1 MNLDATLSERCR
13 EVHYRSAV
21 EDQLLAM
28 EGVLI
33 EQQRFLD

>member
-1 MNLDATLSERCR
+1 MNLYSSLSETCR
-13 EVHYRSAV
+13 ELHHRSAV

-28 EGVLI
+28 ESVLI

>member
-1 MNLDATLSERCR
+1 MVTEATAKTPN
-13 EVHYRSAV
+13 RSAV

-28 EGVLI
+28 ESVLT